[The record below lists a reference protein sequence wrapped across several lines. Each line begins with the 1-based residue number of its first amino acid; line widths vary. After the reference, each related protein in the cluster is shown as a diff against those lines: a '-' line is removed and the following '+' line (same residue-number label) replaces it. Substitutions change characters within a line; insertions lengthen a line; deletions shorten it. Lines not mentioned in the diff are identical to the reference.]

1 MTVRASE
8 VHVVVPECLEDC
20 AKGLAFAV
28 QQHID
33 LAEARREAAR
43 AREERDAAATR
54 RRLGL

>member
-1 MTVRASE
+1 

-43 AREERDAAATR
+43 AREERDATATR